1 MTHEEIEA
9 IPIPTGFYMNDE
21 VYYTAELIY
30 YMAVSLELKKE
41 QLKLL

>member
-1 MTHEEIEA
+1 MTNEEEY
-9 IPIPTGFYMNDE
+9 IPTGFYMNDE